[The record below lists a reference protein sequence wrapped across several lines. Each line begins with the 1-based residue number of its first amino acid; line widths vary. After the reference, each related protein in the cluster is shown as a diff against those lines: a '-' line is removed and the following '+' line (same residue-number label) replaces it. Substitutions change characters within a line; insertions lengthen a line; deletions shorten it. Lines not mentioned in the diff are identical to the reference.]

1 MNPLNLLA
9 AALLA
14 AAPAAV
20 PAPVPAAVR
29 AAAPPQPV
37 ITLSQEQM
45 SAVTGQTLSLE
56 SVITKPGDQ
65 AAIAHLNVT
74 SLDGVYVDL
83 EDWTQDVTQPV
94 PPGPESQLDWEVQA
108 VNSGRFAIY
117 VVLIPTSGPLVV
129 SPPMTVTVAARHT
142 LDTGG
147 AVPVALVVP
156 ALLGAAALATRVRST
171 R

>member
-9 AALLA
+9 AALLT
-14 AAPAAV
+14 AV
-20 PAPVPAAVR
+20 P
-29 AAAPPQPV
+29 AAAPPEPA
-37 ITLSQEQM
+37 ITLSQDRM

-56 SVITKPGDQ
+56 SVITKPGGES
-65 AAIAHLNVT
+65 AIAHLNVT

-117 VVLIPTSGPLVV
+117 VVMIPESGPLVV
-129 SPPMTVTVAARHT
+129 SPPMTVTVAARQT

-147 AVPVALVVP
+147 ALPVALVVP
-156 ALLGAAALATRVRST
+156 ALLGGAALVTRLRSA